1 MTTYEAVVKVF
12 LDGQMTKKDF
22 AKRLGMSVTSLN
34 LMLKEDAL
42 SNSAR
47 QLLALGL
54 GITLYDFDEIV
65 RMTDEEYTAL
75 KQADGS
81 IEGIAYTQ
89 NPPSE

>member
-1 MTTYEAVVKVF
+1 MTTYEAIVKVF

-65 RMTDEEYTAL
+65 RITDEEYAAL
-75 KQADGS
+75 KQAEGS
-81 IEGIAYTQ
+81 IEDIANTQ
-89 NPPSE
+89 NVPSE